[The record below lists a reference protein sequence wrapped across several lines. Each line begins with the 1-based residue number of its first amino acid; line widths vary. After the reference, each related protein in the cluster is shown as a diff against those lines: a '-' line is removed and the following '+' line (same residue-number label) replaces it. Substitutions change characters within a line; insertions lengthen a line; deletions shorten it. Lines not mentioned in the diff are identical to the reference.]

1 MKLKGY
7 VREIDPS
14 TNENV
19 FTEVM
24 SLDVSTIIK
33 MFPVC
38 VASAMFRHDVYWRM
52 EDDRWTGLK
61 KGFWAMCGLWN
72 GRAWQT
78 VP

>member
-7 VREIDPS
+7 VRGIDPS

-24 SLDVSTIIK
+24 ALDVSTIIG

-52 EDDRWTGLK
+52 EDDR
-61 KGFWAMCGLWN
+61 
-72 GRAWQT
+72 
-78 VP
+78 